1 MRLWN
6 GSAARAGLVGLTL
19 AAAGSAL
26 GAAAPLA
33 AQTPGSAAADT
44 AVIDTSATV
53 AQQPAERTTIGG
65 YGEVHYTNASGAGT
79 PGTINLRRF
88 VLFVGHS
95 FSDRLALRS
104 EVEVED
110 AKIEGGEPGGE
121 VALEQAYLDYQFSP
135 AFTLRTGLMLAPVGI
150 VNETHEP
157 PTFNG
162 VERPDF
168 DHDVIPT
175 TWRELGVGAAGALGQ
190 SGLSYRLYLLNG
202 LRASGFS
209 ADEGIRE
216 GRQEGQ
222 DALFTNPS
230 LTGRLEYGRPGLKLG
245 ASFWYGGTAEQN
257 PALGTGAFD
266 APVFL
271 AAADA
276 RYDIGAFQFRGV
288 FANVQ
293 IPDADRINSAYGSSV
308 AKRIT
313 GGYAEGAVNLL
324 AFVAPASTQ
333 KLNAFVRHERY
344 DTQADVPAGVIDDPA
359 NARRLT
365 TFGLTYKPLW
375 NVAFKGDYQLR
386 RNAAGTG
393 EGEVFRLGAGYQ
405 F

>member
-1 MRLWN
+1 MHHWN
-6 GSAARAGLVGLTL
+6 GSAALPGFAAFTL
-19 AAAGSAL
+19 ATAL
-26 GAAAPLA
+26 GAAPLA
-33 AQTPGSAAADT
+33 AQTPDTTVADT
-44 AVIDTSATV
+44 AGAAV
-53 AQQPAERTTIGG
+53 AQAPAERTTIGG
-65 YGEVHYTNASGAGT
+65 YGEVHYTNARGAGT

-95 FSDRLALRS
+95 FSERLAFRS
-104 EVEVED
+104 EVEIED

-121 VALEQAYLDYQFSP
+121 VALEQAYIDYRFSP
-135 AFTLRTGLMLAPVGI
+135 AFTLRTGLLLAPVGI
-150 VNETHEP
+150 VNEVHEP

-175 TWRELGVGAAGALGQ
+175 TWRELGIGAAGSFGQ
-190 SGLSYRLYLLNG
+190 SGLGYRLYLLNG
-202 LRASGFS
+202 LKGSGLS
-209 ADEGIRE
+209 ADEGIRG
-216 GRQEGQ
+216 GRQEGHEAGFQ
-222 DALFTNPS
+222 NPS

-257 PALGTGAFD
+257 PAIGTGTFD
-266 APVFL
+266 APIFL

-276 RYDIGAFQFRGV
+276 RYDVGAFQFRGV
-288 FANVQ
+288 FANIQ
-293 IPDADRINSAYGSSV
+293 IPDADRLNAAYGGAV

-324 AFVAPASTQ
+324 AVLVPAATQ
-333 KLNAFVRHERY
+333 QLNAFVRHERY
-344 DTQADVPAGVIDDPA
+344 DTQADVPAGVTDDPA